1 MASLKHIMSSS
12 ILEARIRALELQVQS
27 TSDNKNATAP
37 SSDVTAR
44 IEALE
49 RNALQQLPSS
59 TQQLWKE
66 IESMQEDLSPGTA
79 LTHQKQI
86 MAPILYRRQQILAE
100 KDTFSAD
107 MEQVARILNLL
118 LIDQDGSHAARK
130 GVTEQQVVNA
140 PILVETTTTAEEDD
154 ERLDRLAQ
162 QAVDL
167 RERAARVS
175 HKLDSVLRNYAS
187 LVGAVSEKLVLF
199 EEDVRRMEEEKTSQ
213 G

>member
-1 MASLKHIMSSS
+1 
-12 ILEARIRALELQVQS
+12 
-27 TSDNKNATAP
+27 
-37 SSDVTAR
+37 
-44 IEALE
+44 
-49 RNALQQLPSS
+49 
-59 TQQLWKE
+59 
-66 IESMQEDLSPGTA
+66 MQEDLSPGTA

-118 LIDQDGSHAARK
+118 LIDQDGSHTAAK

-140 PILVETTTTAEEDD
+140 PILVETTTTTAEEDD

-167 RERAARVS
+167 QERAARVS

>member
-1 MASLKHIMSSS
+1 MSNST
-12 ILEARIRALELQVQS
+12 LETRIRALELQVQS
-27 TSDNKNATAP
+27 TSDNKSTTAP
-37 SSDVTAR
+37 SDVTAR

-86 MAPILYRRQQILAE
+86 IAPILYRRQQILAE

-118 LIDQDGSHAARK
+118 LIDQDGSNAAVK

-140 PILVETTTTAEEDD
+140 PILVETTTNAEEDD
-154 ERLDRLAQ
+154 ERLDRLAE
-162 QAVDL
+162 QAIDL
-167 RERAARVS
+167 QERAARVS
-175 HKLDSVLRNYAS
+175 HKLDSVLRNYAI

-199 EEDVRRMEEEKTSQ
+199 EEYVRRREEES
-213 G
+213 